1 MQLNRHPA
9 KRSQKRLWHVNPTQ
23 KKPYRDGSKE
33 QRARAIHQFARL
45 NGEGQIHLNFG
56 AALLQA
62 DAPDAAER
70 PHTVRM
76 VGEG

>member
-1 MQLNRHPA
+1 MACEPN
-9 KRSQKRLWHVNPTQ
+9 QKSPIATAPKSSVQ
-23 KKPYRDGSKE
+23 GGS
-33 QRARAIHQFARL
+33 HQFARL

-56 AALLQA
+56 ATLLQA
-62 DAPDAAER
+62 DAPDAAKR